1 MKVEELTLKNFN
13 GRNFKLT
20 FFRQEENKLLKKPD
34 RPLALVIP
42 GGSFNHYS
50 IREGEPT
57 ALAFVSRGYDAAI
70 LYYNLVQ
77 DSGDIYPDAA
87 LSGLSA
93 IQYFR
98 KNAQK
103 LGIDAQQ
110 IITIGFSAGG
120 HVAAMMNSFAGS
132 QKMQAQY
139 GFAFEDVQA
148 NATILGYPL
157 IDVKLVGLKIPA
169 EQLKFIPQAA
179 FLRDAST
186 GVNELT
192 PPTFIFQAVDDPI
205 VLIDNALI
213 YIKALRAKQRPFE
226 AHLFDHGG
234 HGFGLATPE
243 LELRERPWQNDA
255 HLVNWFQ
262 LSLEWLTR
270 LFAN

>member
-1 MKVEELTLKNFN
+1 MKVEHLTLKNFN
-13 GRNFKLT
+13 GRSFKLT
-20 FFRQEENKLLKKPD
+20 FFKQEENKLLKKPA

-77 DSGDIYPDAA
+77 DPGDIYPDAA

-93 IQYFR
+93 IQYLR
-98 KNAQK
+98 KNAEE
-103 LGIDAQQ
+103 LGIDARQ
-110 IITIGFSAGG
+110 IVTIGFSAGG

-132 QKMQAQY
+132 RQFQAKY
-139 GFAFEDVQA
+139 GYSYDAVKA

-157 IDVKLVGLKIPA
+157 IDVKLVGFKIPA
-169 EQLKFIPQAA
+169 DQLKFIPQDD

-205 VLIDNALI
+205 VLIDNSLI
-213 YIKALRAKQRPFE
+213 YIKALQDQQRPYE
-226 AHLFDHGG
+226 VHLFDHGG

-243 LELRERPWQNDA
+243 LELTDRPWQNDA
-255 HLVNWFQ
+255 HLANWFR
-262 LSLEWLTR
+262 LSQEWLKR
-270 LFAN
+270 LFAK